1 MQPMRRIAPFLL
13 AGSLALL
20 MPALALAHT
29 ELIASDPADGSTVSD
44 APDEVVLTFA
54 AEVDEGASF
63 TVLDPAGEEV
73 GSGGLDLEVADRN
86 VLRGQLDVGASGE
99 YTVAWSVIGDDG
111 HEVEGE
117 VTFTYD
123 PEEEASAA
131 DTAPDTAPDTA
142 LPVGTG
148 SPAALLGSLLVV
160 LAVSILVRRA
170 LAVGG

>member
-1 MQPMRRIAPFLL
+1 MRPMRRITPFLL

-20 MPALALAHT
+20 PTLALAHT
-29 ELIASDPADGSTVSD
+29 ELTASDPADGSTVSD

-63 TVLDPAGEEV
+63 TVFDPDGVEV

-86 VLRGQLDVGASGE
+86 VLRGNLEVATSGE

-117 VTFTYD
+117 VTFMYD
-123 PEEEASAA
+123 PENKPS
-131 DTAPDTAPDTA
+131 TPDTA

-148 SPAALLGSLLVV
+148 SPATLIGTLLVV
-160 LAVSILVRRA
+160 LAATIPVRRA
-170 LAVGG
+170 LAVRG

>member
-1 MQPMRRIAPFLL
+1 MEPMLRVRFAPLLL

-20 MPALALAHT
+20 PTLALAHT

-63 TVLDPAGEEV
+63 TVLDPDGEEV

-86 VLRGQLDVGASGE
+86 VLRGQLEVAAPGE
-99 YTVAWSVIGDDG
+99 YRIAWSVIGDDG

-117 VTFTYD
+117 VSFTYD
-123 PEEEASAA
+123 PEEEAS
-131 DTAPDTAPDTA
+131 APDTA

-148 SPAALLGSLLVV
+148 SPPALIGALLMV
-160 LAVSILVRRA
+160 LAVSIPVRRA
-170 LAVGG
+170 LAARA